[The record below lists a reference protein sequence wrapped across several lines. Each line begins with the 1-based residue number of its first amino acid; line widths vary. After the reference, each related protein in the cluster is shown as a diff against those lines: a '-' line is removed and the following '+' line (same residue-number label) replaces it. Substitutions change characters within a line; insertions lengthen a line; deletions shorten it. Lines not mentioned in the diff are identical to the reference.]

1 LALAPE
7 AAAQGVVDPKYRA
20 MYDQAFRATYDHPDD
35 LTAALEFAKVARLAG
50 DIEGAIGAL
59 ERVLIFNP
67 DLAVVDL
74 ELGLLYR
81 TLGSLDTAR
90 IHLLHADPAQLSPAD
105 RDVRERTLA
114 EIDAALT
121 RNKLSGIAATGLR
134 YQTNVNAGATEAARL
149 AGGAPGALASLR
161 ARGDAD
167 AFAAVTLTDSYD
179 LDDQAGDTWDT
190 RLSLYGTRQFHRH
203 LLNIGLAELDTGPRF
218 RLGDS
223 TDPTLR
229 PYALANVFE
238 LGGTTYFVS
247 YGGGLNL
254 HVPLGPRWIVDA
266 TFETRSLSF
275 NQSSL
280 EPTAPDYD
288 ARQVLLRL
296 LVGYAPDDANLI
308 TATLQGADY
317 DARRNFQTYDE
328 LRLSASYT
336 HRFAAP
342 WSFLSQPW
350 AASLYGG
357 PVGRWYDHADPNI
370 DPLQRR
376 ADGEWDLGAALI
388 IGLADKLD
396 FRLEVQQVWA
406 NSNVPLY
413 EFRDT
418 AVLGSIELR
427 F

>member
-1 LALAPE
+1 VLAP
-7 AAAQGVVDPKYRA
+7 AASAQGVVDPKYRTL
-20 MYDQAFRATYDHPDD
+20 YDEAFRATYDHPTD
-35 LTAALEFAKVARLAG
+35 LAAALAFAKVARLAG

-81 TLGSLDTAR
+81 SLGSLDAAR

-114 EIDAALT
+114 ELDAGLA
-121 RNKLSGIAATGLR
+121 RNKLTGIAVTGLR
-134 YQTNVNAGATEAARL
+134 YQTNANAGAVEAARL
-149 AGGAPGALASLR
+149 AGGAPGALNSLR
-161 ARGDAD
+161 ARPDAD

-179 LDDQAGDTWDT
+179 LGDQAGDTWDT

-223 TDPTLR
+223 TDPTVR
-229 PYALANVFE
+229 PYVVANVFE
-238 LGGTTYFVS
+238 LGGTTYFVGD
-247 YGGGLNL
+247 GGGTNL
-254 HVPLGPRWIVDA
+254 HAPLGPHWTADA
-266 TFETRSLSF
+266 TFEVRSLSF
-275 NQSSL
+275 YSSSI

-288 ARQVLLRL
+288 ARQTLVRL
-296 LVGYAPDDANLI
+296 LVGYTPGGGDLV
-308 TATLQGADY
+308 TATLQGLNY

-328 LRLSASYT
+328 VRLSASYI
-336 HRFAAP
+336 HRFDAP
-342 WSFLSQPW
+342 WRWLSQPW
-350 AASLYGG
+350 AAALYGG

-370 DPLQRR
+370 DPQQRR

-388 IGLADKLD
+388 VGLADKLD

-418 AVLGSIELR
+418 AVLGSLELR